1 MQYSFPMK
9 GDANKHN
16 STFFQIN
23 RCYDIE
29 DYYNLKQEIE
39 RLITKVISNN
49 LLRKRHDL
57 NKEEKKLFE
66 NYTRNQHDP
75 RKNVCR
81 W

>member
-9 GDANKHN
+9 GDANIHN
-16 STFFQIN
+16 STFFQIY
-23 RCYDIE
+23 RGYDIK
-29 DYYNLKQEIE
+29 DYYNLKQEIK
-39 RLITKVISNN
+39 RLIIKVISNN

-57 NKEEKKLFE
+57 NKEEKKLFG
-66 NYTRNQHDP
+66 NDTQNQHDP